1 MKSISKIIIGA
12 AIAGGTVF
20 SACSDWTESEA
31 FKVNETNIEDQ
42 NPELYAEYLANLR
55 EYRNTDH
62 KLVYAWFD
70 NSVKQSYSRANHLT
84 DIPDSIDVV
93 SLMYPDK
100 LVKSEAAEIEQIR
113 GEKGMK
119 VIFNIDFEAIK
130 STYDAMVEDATEE
143 EPVTIDFHQYLTD
156 TLSYS
161 LSLVKKYNYDGICI
175 DYQGQ
180 VSIYMTEEEK
190 KEYKENEN
198 NFINVIN
205 DWKERNPEKLLA
217 FHGRPENLV
226 DGSFILDKCSAI
238 FISSEEAVSVNEL
251 SYIFNESCLDSYAA
265 KYGALAD
272 VENDGLTL
280 QSFAEWAAMQHSGND
295 LVAVGVYNLSTD
307 YHASGRNY
315 ENVREMISI
324 LNPSVK

>member
-143 EPVTIDFHQYLTD
+143 EKNIRFCNSGVMAFDGKVLFDLLSKINSNNAAGEYYLTD
-156 TLSYS
+156 T
-161 LSLVKKYNYDGICI
+161 VKIARQMG
-175 DYQGQ
+175 
-180 VSIYMTEEEK
+180 
-190 KEYKENEN
+190 
-198 NFINVIN
+198 
-205 DWKERNPEKLLA
+205 L
-217 FHGRPENLV
+217 
-226 DGSFILDKCSAI
+226 KCSAI
-238 FISSEEAVSVNEL
+238 ETSAEEVAGANTQEEL
-251 SYIFNESCLDSYAA
+251 AQLETYL
-265 KYGALAD
+265 KRRGA
-272 VENDGLTL
+272 
-280 QSFAEWAAMQHSGND
+280 
-295 LVAVGVYNLSTD
+295 
-307 YHASGRNY
+307 
-315 ENVREMISI
+315 
-324 LNPSVK
+324 